1 LKKALLLFLVSI
13 LLFSCSS
20 DDSAEDFS
28 NVQLETRKVYTGD
41 TFVIAGA
48 NFSSIQNLEVRI
60 DNVILPIQ
68 ETTTNSV
75 QVLIPS
81 GATSGILMISANG
94 DSQSL
99 GNFVVFEERDT
110 MYAFVEGTSCAES
123 KIVRLAT
130 DTAVENETVYNFPE
144 TDCNS
149 IKIYFFEKN
158 SNNLVYGY
166 RYFVTS
172 LGEGET
178 GVIYNLETSNT
189 TEVVLLDGPDDPY
202 PFTPVQ
208 LNGNLFYFFQA
219 RENDNLRFYEWDL
232 SSGFPA
238 NEIGQYFF
246 SDPTP
251 EVFGQFHYNS
261 FYESNNL
268 LGYMT
273 NLESGESLYFR
284 RQLFRTQRNDIQ
296 NVKGFVVDNQKGYVL
311 RDNLDGTFT
320 VLLTKP
326 YQNSIVSELYTFSA
340 TSASDLSFSKS
351 TSRLF
356 LRVTEGSNNEQYL
369 YKIPLLEGDPT
380 KTKIDNTIHKIFL
393 DN

>member
-1 LKKALLLFLVSI
+1 MLLA
-13 LLFSCSS
+13 CGS
-20 DDSAEDFS
+20 DDSVEDFS

-48 NFSSIQNLEVRI
+48 NFSSIQDLEVRI

-68 ETTTNSV
+68 ETTTNTV

-94 DSQSL
+94 DSQSF

-144 TDCNS
+144 TDCNR

-166 RYFVTS
+166 RYFVTT

-178 GVIYNLETSNT
+178 GVIYNLETRNT

-202 PFTPVQ
+202 PITPIQ
-208 LNGNLFYFFQA
+208 IRGSLLYSFQY
-219 RENDNLRFYEWDL
+219 RKEGWFRLYEWDMATQY
-232 SSGFPA
+232 PA
-238 NEIGQYFF
+238 DEIMHVNF
-246 SDPTP
+246 SDSSPS
-251 EVFGQFHYNS
+251 FYGQFYYNNS
-261 FYESNNL
+261 WQGNNI
-268 LGYMT
+268 LGYLSNPDT
-273 NLESGESLYFR
+273 VESTFFR
-284 RQLFRTQRNDIQ
+284 TQLFRNQTSDIAG
-296 NVKGFVVDNQKGYVL
+296 VRGFIVDDQKGYVL
-311 RDNLDGTFT
+311 KDNSDGTFSILRT
-320 VLLTKP
+320 RP
-326 YQNSIVSELYTFSA
+326 YDNVISSEIYSFSA
-340 TSASDLSFSKS
+340 TSASDLSLSKS

-356 LRVTEGSNNEQYL
+356 LRVTEGSNSEQYL
-369 YKIPLLEGDPT
+369 YKIPLLEGDPS
-380 KTKIDNTIHKIFL
+380 KTKIDNAIHKIFL